1 MSVLY
6 HAVFHETKKKNT
18 CQECIFMVA
27 QKMHRCSVLR
37 SRALM
42 INIRKHR
49 EYTRFLNNAKQWQ
62 LKRQKKREV
71 IDNTNF
77 HEDLSSS
84 PARHVEAFQL
94 QIKVLVDRDNPWSG
108 LINLPPPVGPLTGG
122 RIVTSVTFIDAHYKH
137 NKHYYSGR
145 CTPEHY

>member
-1 MSVLY
+1 
-6 HAVFHETKKKNT
+6 
-18 CQECIFMVA
+18 MVA

-108 LINLPPPVGPLTGG
+108 LINLPPPRRP
-122 RIVTSVTFIDAHYKH
+122 IDRGQNSYIRDVH
-137 NKHYYSGR
+137 
-145 CTPEHY
+145 